1 MRTRRPARTR
11 NHKLRGLYA
20 ARMRAGLTGAELSRR
35 SGVSKPSISR
45 LEWGDVSA
53 SPRIIVKLARALRV
67 EPSVL
72 IKKPTSEK
80 EEA

>member
-11 NHKLRGLYA
+11 ARKLYGLYA

-35 SGVSKPSISR
+35 SGVSKPAIS
-45 LEWGDVSA
+45 LYEWSERRA
-53 SPRIIVKLARALRV
+53 RPETIIKLARALRV

>member
-1 MRTRRPARTR
+1 MRTRRKPRSRA
-11 NHKLRGLYA
+11 HYLRGLYA
-20 ARMRAGLTGAELSRR
+20 ARMRAGISGTELSRR
-35 SGVSKPSISR
+35 SGVSKPAIS
-45 LEWGDVSA
+45 LYEWSERRA
-53 SPRIIVKLARALRV
+53 RPETIVKLARALRV